1 MSILPKSIT
10 ELIEAF
16 AAMPGVGK
24 KSAKRMAFY
33 ILKSNREEAVNMAKA
48 IINVK
53 DHIYNCSECHN
64 IAEQDPCSICQDP
77 KRNRS
82 LLCVVEDAMDLLAV
96 ESTANYRG
104 LYHVLGGVIS
114 PLNGIGPDNLNITDL
129 LHRSEKGV
137 KEVILALNSTRDGE
151 TTEVFLS
158 KMLSSK
164 GIKVTRLAHGLPVG
178 TNLEFAD
185 ETTLT
190 RALEGRTK
198 IL

>member
-1 MSILPKSIT
+1 MSILPKSIID
-10 ELIEAF
+10 LIESF
-16 AAMPGVGK
+16 AGMPGVGK

-33 ILKSNREEAVNMAKA
+33 VLKANREEAVNMAKA

-53 DHIYNCSECHN
+53 DRIYHCSECHN
-64 IAEQDPCSICQDP
+64 IAEQDPCNICQDP
-77 KRNRS
+77 RRDKS
-82 LLCVVEDAMDLLAV
+82 QICVVEDAMDLLAV

-185 ETTLT
+185 ETTLI

>member
-1 MSILPKSIT
+1 MSILPSAIS
-10 ELIEAF
+10 ELIDAF
-16 AAMPGVGK
+16 SAMPGVGK

-33 ILKSNREEAVNMAKA
+33 LLKANREEAVAMAKS

-53 DHIYNCSECHN
+53 DRIYNCSECHN
-64 IAEQDPCSICQDP
+64 ISETDPCPICIDP
-77 KRNRS
+77 KRDKS
-82 LLCVVEDAMDLLAV
+82 KICVVEDAMDLLAI

-114 PLNGIGPDNLNITDL
+114 PLNGVGPDNLNIEDL
-129 LHRSEKGV
+129 LHRSEKGI
-137 KEVILALNSTRDGE
+137 KEIILALNSTRDGE

-158 KMLSSK
+158 KMLRSK

-185 ETTLT
+185 ETTLV
-190 RALEGRTK
+190 RALEGRTD
-198 IL
+198 I

>member
-1 MSILPKSIT
+1 MSILPKSVT
-10 ELIEAF
+10 ELIDSF

-33 ILKSNREEAVNMAKA
+33 LLKANREEAVNMAKA

-53 DHIYNCSECHN
+53 DRIYHCSECHN
-64 IAEQDPCSICQDP
+64 IAEKDPCNICTDP
-77 KRNRS
+77 KRDRS
-82 LLCVVEDAMDLLAV
+82 VLCVVEDPMDLLAL

-114 PLNGIGPDNLNITDL
+114 PLNGVGPDNLNIEDL
-129 LHRSEKGV
+129 LHRSEKEV
-137 KEVILALNSTRDGE
+137 NEVILALNSTRDGE
-151 TTEVFLS
+151 TTEIFLS
-158 KMLSSK
+158 KMLRSK
-164 GIKVTRLAHGLPVG
+164 GVKVTRLAHGLPVG

-185 ETTLT
+185 ETTLI
-190 RALEGRTK
+190 RAMEGRTN

>member
-1 MSILPKSIT
+1 MSILPKSVT

-33 ILKSNREEAVNMAKA
+33 LLKANREEAVTMAKA

-53 DHIYNCSECHN
+53 DRIYDCSECHN
-64 IAEQDPCSICQDP
+64 IAEKDPCNICTDP
-77 KRNRS
+77 KRDRS
-82 LLCVVEDAMDLLAV
+82 ILCVVEDPMDLLAL

-114 PLNGIGPDNLNITDL
+114 PLNGIGPDNLYIEDL
-129 LHRSEKGV
+129 LHRAEKDV
-137 KEVILALNSTRDGE
+137 QEVILALNSTRDGE
-151 TTEVFLS
+151 TTEIFLS
-158 KMLSSK
+158 KMLRSK
-164 GIKVTRLAHGLPVG
+164 GVKVTRLAHGLPVG

-185 ETTLT
+185 ETTLI
-190 RALEGRTK
+190 RAMEGRTN

>member
-1 MSILPKSIT
+1 MSIIPKSIT
-10 ELIEAF
+10 DLIDAF
-16 AAMPGVGK
+16 SAMPGVGK

-33 ILKSNREEAVNMAKA
+33 LLKANRDEAVTMAKA

-53 DHIYNCSECHN
+53 DRIYECSECHN
-64 IAEQDPCSICQDP
+64 IAETDPCQICKDP
-77 KRNRS
+77 KRDKT
-82 LLCVVEDAMDLLAV
+82 LICVVEDAMDLLAI

-114 PLNGIGPDNLNITDL
+114 PLNGIGPDNLFIEDL
-129 LHRSEKGV
+129 LHRVKEGV

-158 KMLSSK
+158 KMLRSR
-164 GIKVTRLAHGLPVG
+164 GLKVTRLAHGLPVG

-185 ETTLT
+185 ETTLI
-190 RALEGRTK
+190 RALEGRTD
-198 IL
+198 I

>member
-1 MSILPKSIT
+1 MSILPKSVT

-33 ILKSNREEAVNMAKA
+33 LLKANREEAVNMAKA

-53 DHIYNCSECHN
+53 DRIYDCSECHN
-64 IAEQDPCSICQDP
+64 IAEKDPCSICTDP
-77 KRNRS
+77 KRDRS
-82 LLCVVEDAMDLLAV
+82 ILCVVEDPMDLLAL

-114 PLNGIGPDNLNITDL
+114 PLNGVGPDNLNIEDL
-129 LHRSEKGV
+129 LHRAEKDV
-137 KEVILALNSTRDGE
+137 QEVILALNSTRDGE
-151 TTEVFLS
+151 TTEIFLS
-158 KMLSSK
+158 KMLRSK
-164 GIKVTRLAHGLPVG
+164 GVKVTRLAHGLPVG

-185 ETTLT
+185 ETTLI
-190 RALEGRTK
+190 RAMEGRTN

>member
-1 MSILPKSIT
+1 MSIIPKSIT
-10 ELIEAF
+10 DLIDAF
-16 AAMPGVGK
+16 SAMPGVGK

-33 ILKSNREEAVNMAKA
+33 LLKANRDEAVTMAKA

-53 DHIYNCSECHN
+53 DRIYECSECHN
-64 IAEQDPCSICQDP
+64 IAETDPCQICKDP
-77 KRNRS
+77 KRDKT
-82 LLCVVEDAMDLLAV
+82 LICVVEDAMDLLAI

-114 PLNGIGPDNLNITDL
+114 PLNGIGPDNLFIEDL
-129 LHRSEKGV
+129 LHRVKKGV

-158 KMLSSK
+158 KMLRSR
-164 GIKVTRLAHGLPVG
+164 GLKVTRLAHGLPVG

-185 ETTLT
+185 ETTLI
-190 RALEGRTK
+190 RALEGRTD
-198 IL
+198 I